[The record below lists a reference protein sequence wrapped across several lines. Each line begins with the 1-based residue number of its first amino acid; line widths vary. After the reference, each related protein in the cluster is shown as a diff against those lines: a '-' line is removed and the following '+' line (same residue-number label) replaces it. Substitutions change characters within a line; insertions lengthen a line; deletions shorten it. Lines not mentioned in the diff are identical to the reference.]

1 MAVSTETRLAKS
13 KQRVVALLG
22 QIKTHRAEK
31 ARLIAKV
38 RDVVAGR
45 GTLERQL
52 AGTHGVV
59 TKLEQQLIKAGL
71 TPVTHL
77 TFP

>member
-1 MAVSTETRLAKS
+1 MAVSTETKLAKS
-13 KQRVVALLG
+13 KLRIGALQT
-22 QIKTHRAEK
+22 QIAEHRAEK

-52 AGTHGVV
+52 AGAHG
-59 TKLEQQLIKAGL
+59 TIAKLEQQLIKAGL
-71 TPVTHL
+71 TPVTQAS
-77 TFP
+77 

>member
-1 MAVSTETRLAKS
+1 MAVSTETKLAKM
-13 KQRVVALLG
+13 KARNGVLLAA
-22 QIKTHRAEK
+22 IDAHRAEK

-52 AGTHGVV
+52 AGAHGTV
-59 TKLEQQLIKAGL
+59 TKLEQQLVKAGL
-71 TPVTHL
+71 TPVTQA
-77 TFP
+77 